1 MTLGAADPNNPKV
14 LDPNSRIAPVLD
26 ADHSD
31 IVEPHAFAVW
41 TFAAAAWRVTSLLVS
56 WQRGGGGKAC
66 DGESPGPDVSC
77 CLIAV
82 G

>member
-41 TFAAAAWRVTSLLVS
+41 TFAAAAW
-56 WQRGGGGKAC
+56 
-66 DGESPGPDVSC
+66 
-77 CLIAV
+77 
-82 G
+82 